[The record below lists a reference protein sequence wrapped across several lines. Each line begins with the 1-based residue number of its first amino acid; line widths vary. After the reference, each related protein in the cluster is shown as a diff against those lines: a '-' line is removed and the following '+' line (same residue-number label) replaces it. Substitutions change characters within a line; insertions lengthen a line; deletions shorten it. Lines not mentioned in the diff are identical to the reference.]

1 MTNCFKNKVIH
12 LSRFSE
18 VWAKIDDYFQA
29 ASSARVQSL
38 KSQLRLCKKTGSAA
52 DYLSKIRRIVDA
64 LFAVGYEVPEDDH
77 LQAIIEGLSEEYT
90 VYISSVTAKRGSF
103 RIVEA
108 EAFLLSHEE
117 MLERFK
123 KPTSGMPIAHYV
135 QNPSPNFDPNRG
147 NTFRRGRGGRN
158 NRGGG
163 RFGYNNNNTR
173 MQCQLCGRMGHVVWN
188 CYHRFDQSF
197 NPNSGNPNSSSQPP
211 YLNAQPPPP
220 PSSFHQPTAYLTG
233 SSSSISDAA
242 WLADSGASHHLTP
255 DPSNL
260 LTSTASNNDSDQVY
274 VGNGSGYQE
283 IFSTGHS

>member
-1 MTNCFKNKVIH
+1 MKIILSDSTKKTFSLIVEKLNEDNYSTLRYLAILIIESLGLENHLDPSKIPEQFTTDATKKTITKYEEYKTWRQRDRTLITWLVASMTNCFKK
-12 LSRFSE
+12 
-18 VWAKIDDYFQA
+18 KA

-52 DYLSKIRRIVDA
+52 DYLSKIRRIVDS
-64 LFAVGYEVPEDDH
+64 LFAVGYEVPKDDH

-90 VYISSVTAKRGSF
+90 VYISSITAKRGSF

-135 QNPSPNFDPNRG
+135 QNPSQNFDPNIG
-147 NTFRRGRGGRN
+147 NTFRRGRRGRN

-173 MQCQLCGRMGHVVWN
+173 MQCQLCGRMGHVV
-188 CYHRFDQSF
+188 
-197 NPNSGNPNSSSQPP
+197 
-211 YLNAQPPPP
+211 
-220 PSSFHQPTAYLTG
+220 
-233 SSSSISDAA
+233 
-242 WLADSGASHHLTP
+242 
-255 DPSNL
+255 
-260 LTSTASNNDSDQVY
+260 
-274 VGNGSGYQE
+274 
-283 IFSTGHS
+283 